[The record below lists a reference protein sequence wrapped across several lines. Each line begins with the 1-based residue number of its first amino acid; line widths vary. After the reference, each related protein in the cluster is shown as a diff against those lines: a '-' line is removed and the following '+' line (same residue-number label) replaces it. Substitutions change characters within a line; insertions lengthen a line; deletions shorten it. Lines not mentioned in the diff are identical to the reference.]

1 MIEYV
6 AIEAQAFTVRNPG
19 SFFNLYSPPR
29 SETSFKPMR
38 DRLDEE
44 LRFMSKMVCA
54 RVAVYLAHPGR

>member
-19 SFFNLYSPPR
+19 SFFNIYSPPR

-54 RVAVYLAHPGR
+54 RAPVYLARPGR

>member
-1 MIEYV
+1 MVEYV

-19 SFFNLYSPPR
+19 SFFNIYSPPR

-44 LRFMSKMVCA
+44 LRFMSKMVRA